1 MGIYRCQQ
9 CAHIQEVPSTAD
21 VSDGHCHQ
29 CQAEVKIYD
38 TTLFVTWLLGK
49 YRKIRRQLR
58 ALQAEEESASTTR
71 AGVTLAPA
79 EDEQTRPGQVDAV
92 AASDAAA
99 SAFAS
104 IGDLPVA
111 PAPAKTPAKAP
122 AKAPARA
129 AAKTAAKTAGKI
141 TAKTTAK
148 AAARKA
154 APASDAISD
163 GPPPG
168 QDEDANIQSAEQ
180 AARTLTDANQPLG
193 SATQRQRLQKWF
205 ASRGATLE
213 FDSHS
218 AYRNAHLEQAASAIA
233 RQHQALAP
241 LLGQIS
247 WATQLGDTRIS
258 LDVSEISAPGKRA
271 LQHLFQQF
279 QSYGLF
285 ISHSHTQGEPI
296 WQVHLAPLSQV
307 QHFFQGEWLQWYAL
321 AQLMALGRS
330 GRDACARKVSARFAN
345 SDKTQLDLLMLPEG
359 GQPIVIQ
366 CRATDFHGGIG
377 AFTRLKSAIHLPPER
392 LIVLASELD
401 PSQAL
406 MLSGVHKLSF
416 LPPDM
421 LFEHLQKLLAA
432 PAR

>member
-1 MGIYRCQQ
+1 M
-9 CAHIQEVPSTAD
+9 
-21 VSDGHCHQ
+21 
-29 CQAEVKIYD
+29 
-38 TTLFVTWLLGK
+38 
-49 YRKIRRQLR
+49 
-58 ALQAEEESASTTR
+58 
-71 AGVTLAPA
+71 
-79 EDEQTRPGQVDAV
+79 
-92 AASDAAA
+92 
-99 SAFAS
+99 
-104 IGDLPVA
+104 
-111 PAPAKTPAKAP
+111 
-122 AKAPARA
+122 
-129 AAKTAAKTAGKI
+129 
-141 TAKTTAK
+141 
-148 AAARKA
+148 
-154 APASDAISD
+154 PASDAISD
-163 GPPPG
+163 GPPSG

-296 WQVHLAPLSQV
+296 WQIHLAPLSQV

-366 CRATDFHGGIG
+366 CRASDFHGGIG